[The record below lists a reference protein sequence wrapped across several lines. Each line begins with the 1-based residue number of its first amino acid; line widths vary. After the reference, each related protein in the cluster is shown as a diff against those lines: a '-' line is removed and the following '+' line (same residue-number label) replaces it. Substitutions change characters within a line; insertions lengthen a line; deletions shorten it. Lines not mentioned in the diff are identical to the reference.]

1 MQTFLPYIDYHQSA
15 RSLDRQRLGKQRVE
29 CLQILKALHD
39 PNYGWQNHPAVK
51 MWRGH
56 EQSLV
61 EYSRAVCIEWLKRGY
76 KDTCL
81 DKIAAFAEA
90 CVVIHKPPWLTHE
103 LCRTHQSNLKRK
115 DPTHYGAIFP
125 DVPDDLEYLWPV

>member
-1 MQTFLPYIDYHQSA
+1 MQTFLPFPSFSDSA
-15 RSLDRQRLGKQRVE
+15 RVLDSKRLGKQRVE
-29 CLQILKALHD
+29 CLQILKALTL
-39 PNYGWQNHPAVK
+39 PSYGWQHHPAVK

-81 DKIAAFAEA
+81 EKIAAFAEP
-90 CVVIHKPPWLTHE
+90 CVVIHKPHWLTVD
-103 LCRTHQSNLKRK
+103 LCRTHQSNLIRK
-115 DPTHYGAIFP
+115 YPEHYAPLFP
-125 DVPDDLEYLWPV
+125 NVPDDLAYVWPA